1 MQTLHFGLT
10 LIASVTLT
18 LASCSNDDI
27 TGLPGIESRQ
37 ICFDSGE
44 GNQSRSVAESFG
56 ECESA
61 NTHSADTFS
70 LAAERPDCADY
81 PTLHCT
87 GVTTPMAGAASRASI
102 VTNPSSISEIGVVAY
117 ASWYAPLLMNNDK
130 YTRNASGIFQSTDV
144 RYWVDNPDA
153 TVDFYAFYPYRP
165 DGLTLPSTKASTV
178 LTYTVAPTASAQTDL
193 LLAASR
199 GVKGNFNQAVGLS
212 FKHLLS
218 GVRVKFMDK
227 PAGWTVKSVNFEG
240 VHLSGSLDFAAANPV
255 WTYTDNGANSMSQ
268 SNPGDEVL
276 FMTLPLTATAS
287 APVTLTIVVNDGTA
301 DRTYTR
307 QITAA
312 NWTMGNI
319 TTYSVSVTNFTL
331 SEAPTLDAHFVICN
345 TTVKA
350 EGVKAGR
357 NWTVTVA
364 SDDGA
369 DLSLQLTADVN
380 DFVKQGFWTDKKMIN
395 GTTITDESARGSNTI
410 TCTGPGEFP
419 VTIFVPENIS
429 EKDRTITLTI
439 KVDGNNS
446 QQTVLNLTQVHPAR
460 SGNIGWEQ
468 INDNQNG
475 MYGFLYTAK
484 RVYVYNNSNGSL
496 VANQAVNNARELI
509 QQYNA
514 TNYATCQRYT
524 ITWLVSFR
532 NYVEIDYSKL
542 NALGANASSP
552 DDGEKNTR
560 ELFSFGGTALT
571 NNFEKALLGMKRIG
585 SESTPAYRRRAA
597 DDPSDV
603 PLEIE
608 GSIINESQMLTEAL
622 KKNRYYLNT
631 STVVTDDKEY
641 TTTTALIKA
650 EDIVWYIPAVDQ
662 FSGAPAWM
670 NGAVMNA
677 ADYWSS
683 TADAN
688 TKAYTGAKTTAE
700 RTEQKSI
707 RVARNL

>member
-27 TGLPGIESRQ
+27 TGLPGVESRQ

-70 LAAERPDCADY
+70 LAADRPDCADY

-87 GVTTPMAGAASRASI
+87 GVTVPMAGAASRAST
-102 VTNPSSISEIGVVAY
+102 VTDPSSISEIGVVAY

-144 RYWVDNPDA
+144 RYWIDDPEA

-218 GVRVKFMDK
+218 GVRVKFTDK

-287 APVTLTIVVNDGTA
+287 APVTFTIVVNDGTA

-468 INDNQNG
+468 IDDNQSG
-475 MYGFLYTAK
+475 MYGFDYKAK
-484 RVYVYNNSNGSL
+484 YVYVYNDGENLPS
-496 VANQAVNNARELI
+496 VADRIINQVNVLI
-509 QQYNA
+509 SQYNA
-514 TNYATCQRYT
+514 SAYVEVKRYYQ
-524 ITWLVSFR
+524 LFSGYR
-532 NYVEIDYSKL
+532 NYVAIDYSKL
-542 NALGANASSP
+542 NQLGDKAQSHSE
-552 DDGEKNTR
+552 GLQNTR
-560 ELFSFGGTALT
+560 DLYAQGGSLVTE
-571 NNFEKALLGMKRIG
+571 NFEKALQAMRRLNDPN
-585 SESTPAYRRRAA
+585 TQAYVRRRSS
-597 DDPSDV
+597 DPSDV
-603 PLEIE
+603 PQEVAGTL
-608 GSIINESQMLTEAL
+608 INESQMLTEVL

-631 STVVTDDKEY
+631 STEGDL
-641 TTTTALIKA
+641 TTTTALIRA
-650 EDIVWYIPAVDQ
+650 QDITWYIPAVDQ

-688 TKAYTGAKTTAE
+688 TKAYTGANTTAE

>member
-27 TGLPGIESRQ
+27 TGLPGVESRQ

-287 APVTLTIVVNDGTA
+287 APVTFTIVVNDGTA

-357 NWTVTVA
+357 NWTVTIA

-429 EKDRTITLTI
+429 EEDRTITLTI

-468 INDNQNG
+468 INDNQSG
-475 MYGFLYTAK
+475 VYGFLYTAK
-484 RVYVYNNSNGSL
+484 RVYVYNDGDWENT
-496 VANQAVNNARELI
+496 ANQIIANVNTLI

-514 TNYATCQRYT
+514 TTYAKCVRYRPSQW
-524 ITWLVSFR
+524 IAKYR

-542 NALGANASSP
+542 NALGINASST

-571 NNFEKALLGMKRIG
+571 NNFEKALQAMRRINDPNTQAYVPRR
-585 SESTPAYRRRAA
+585 ST
-597 DDPSDV
+597 DPSDV
-603 PLEIE
+603 PQEVTGAL
-608 GSIINESQMLTEAL
+608 INESQILTEVL

-631 STVVTDDKEY
+631 STEGDL
-641 TTTTALIKA
+641 TTTTALIRA
-650 EDIVWYIPAVDQ
+650 QDITWYIPAVDQ

-670 NGAVMNA
+670 NGAVMNS

-683 TADAN
+683 TAGEGI
-688 TKAYTGAKTTAE
+688 TAYTGAKTTAE

>member
-27 TGLPGIESRQ
+27 TGLPGVESRQ

-44 GNQSRSVAESFG
+44 GNQSRSVAEGFG

-61 NTHSADTFS
+61 NIHSADTFS

-87 GVTTPMAGAASRASI
+87 GVTTPMAGAASRAST

-227 PAGWTVKSVNFEG
+227 PTGWTVKSVNFEG

-276 FMTLPLTATAS
+276 FMTLPLTASAS
-287 APVTLTIVVNDGTA
+287 APVTFTIVVNDGTA

-419 VTIFVPENIS
+419 ATIFVPENIS

-468 INDNQNG
+468 INDNQSG
-475 MYGFLYTAK
+475 VFGFLYTAK
-484 RVYVYNNSNGSL
+484 RVYVYNDGDWENT
-496 VANQAVNNARELI
+496 ANQIIANVNTLI

-514 TNYATCQRYT
+514 TTYAKCVRYRPSPW
-524 ITWLVSFR
+524 IAKYR

-542 NALGANASSP
+542 NALGINASST

-571 NNFEKALLGMKRIG
+571 NNFEKALLAMRRINDPNT
-585 SESTPAYRRRAA
+585 EAYVPRRST
-597 DDPSDV
+597 DPSDV
-603 PLEIE
+603 PQPVAGTL
-608 GSIINESQMLTEAL
+608 INESQMLTEVL

-631 STVVTDDKEY
+631 STEGEL
-641 TTTTALIKA
+641 TTTTALIRA
-650 EDIVWYIPAVDQ
+650 QDITWYIPAVNQ

-670 NGAVMNA
+670 NGAVMNP

-683 TADAN
+683 TAGET
-688 TKAYTGAKTTAE
+688 TKAFTGANTTAE

>member
-27 TGLPGIESRQ
+27 TGLPGVESRQ

-87 GVTTPMAGAASRASI
+87 GVTTPMAGAASRAST

-287 APVTLTIVVNDGTA
+287 APVTFTIVVNDGTA

-395 GTTITDESARGSNTI
+395 GTTITDESARGSSTI
-410 TCTGPGEFP
+410 TCTGSGEFP

-429 EKDRTITLTI
+429 EEDRTITLTI

-468 INDNQNG
+468 INDNQSG
-475 MYGFLYTAK
+475 VYGFLYTAK
-484 RVYVYNNSNGSL
+484 RVYVYNDGENLPS
-496 VANQAVNNARELI
+496 VADRIINQVNILI
-509 QQYNA
+509 SQYNA
-514 TNYATCQRYT
+514 SAYVVVKRYYQ
-524 ITWLVSFR
+524 IFSGYR

-542 NALGANASSP
+542 NQLGDKAQSRSE
-552 DDGEKNTR
+552 GLQNTQD
-560 ELFSFGGTALT
+560 LYTQGGSLVSE
-571 NNFEKALLGMKRIG
+571 NFEKALQAMRRLNDPN
-585 SESTPAYRRRAA
+585 TQAYVRRRSS
-597 DDPSDV
+597 DPSDV
-603 PLEIE
+603 PQEVTGTL
-608 GSIINESQMLTEAL
+608 INESQMLTEVL

-631 STVVTDDKEY
+631 STEGDL
-641 TTTTALIKA
+641 TTTTALIRA
-650 EDIVWYIPAVDQ
+650 QDITWYIPAVDQ

>member
-27 TGLPGIESRQ
+27 TGLPGVESRQ

-87 GVTTPMAGAASRASI
+87 GVTTPMAGDASRAST

-130 YTRNASGIFQSTDV
+130 YTRNASGIFQSTDI

-178 LTYTVAPTASAQTDL
+178 LTYTVAPTASAQSDL

-218 GVRVKFMDK
+218 GVRVKFTDK

-287 APVTLTIVVNDGTA
+287 APVTFTIVVNDGTA

-331 SEAPTLDAHFVICN
+331 SEAPILDAHFVICN

-429 EKDRTITLTI
+429 EEDRTITLTI

-468 INDNQNG
+468 INDNQSG
-475 MYGFLYTAK
+475 VFGFLYTAK
-484 RVYVYNNSNGSL
+484 RVYVYNDGDWENT
-496 VANQAVNNARELI
+496 ANQIIANVNTLI

-514 TNYATCQRYT
+514 TTYAKCVRYRPSPW
-524 ITWLVSFR
+524 IAKYR

-542 NALGANASSP
+542 NALGINASST

-571 NNFEKALLGMKRIG
+571 NNFEKALQAMRRINDPNT
-585 SESTPAYRRRAA
+585 EAYVPRRST
-597 DDPSDV
+597 DPSDV
-603 PLEIE
+603 PQEVTGAL
-608 GSIINESQMLTEAL
+608 INESQMLTEVL

-631 STVVTDDKEY
+631 STEGDL
-641 TTTTALIKA
+641 TTTTALIRA
-650 EDIVWYIPAVDQ
+650 QDITWYIPAVDQ

-683 TADAN
+683 TAGEGI
-688 TKAYTGAKTTAE
+688 TAYTGAKTTAE
-700 RTEQKSI
+700 RTEQKNI

>member
-27 TGLPGIESRQ
+27 TGLPGVESRQ

-70 LAAERPDCADY
+70 LAADRPDCADY

-87 GVTTPMAGAASRASI
+87 GVTVPMAGAASRAST
-102 VTNPSSISEIGVVAY
+102 VTDPSSISEIGVVAY

-144 RYWVDNPDA
+144 RYWIDDPEA

-218 GVRVKFMDK
+218 GVRVKFTDK

-287 APVTLTIVVNDGTA
+287 APVTFTIVVNDGTA

-395 GTTITDESARGSNTI
+395 GTTITDESARGSNKI

-468 INDNQNG
+468 IDDNQSG
-475 MYGFLYTAK
+475 MYGFDYKAK
-484 RVYVYNNSNGSL
+484 YVYVYNDGENLPS
-496 VANQAVNNARELI
+496 VADRIINQVNVLI
-509 QQYNA
+509 SQYNA
-514 TNYATCQRYT
+514 SAYVEVKRYYQ
-524 ITWLVSFR
+524 LFSGYR
-532 NYVEIDYSKL
+532 NYVAIDYSKL
-542 NALGANASSP
+542 NQLGDKAQSHSE
-552 DDGEKNTR
+552 GLQNTR
-560 ELFSFGGTALT
+560 DLYAQGGSLVTE
-571 NNFEKALLGMKRIG
+571 NFEKALQAMRRLNDPN
-585 SESTPAYRRRAA
+585 TQAYVRRRSS
-597 DDPSDV
+597 DPSDV
-603 PLEIE
+603 PQEVAGTL
-608 GSIINESQMLTEAL
+608 INESQMLTEVL

-631 STVVTDDKEY
+631 STEGDL
-641 TTTTALIKA
+641 TTTTALIRA
-650 EDIVWYIPAVDQ
+650 QDITWYIPAVDQ

-683 TADAN
+683 TAGEGI
-688 TKAYTGAKTTAE
+688 TAYTGAKTTAE
-700 RTEQKSI
+700 RTEQKNI

>member
-27 TGLPGIESRQ
+27 TGLPGVESRQ

-56 ECESA
+56 ECESD
-61 NTHSADTFS
+61 NIHSADTFS

-87 GVTTPMAGAASRASI
+87 GVTTPMAGAASRAST

-117 ASWYAPLLMNNDK
+117 ASWYTPLLMNNDK
-130 YTRNASGIFQSTDV
+130 YTRNASGIFQSTDI

-287 APVTLTIVVNDGTA
+287 APVTFTIVVNDGTA

-429 EKDRTITLTI
+429 EEDRTITLTI
-439 KVDGNNS
+439 NVDGNNS

-468 INDNQNG
+468 INDNQSG
-475 MYGFLYTAK
+475 VYGFLYTAK
-484 RVYVYNNSNGSL
+484 RVYVYNDGDWENT
-496 VANQAVNNARELI
+496 ANQIIANVNTLI

-514 TNYATCQRYT
+514 TTYAKCVRYRPSPW
-524 ITWLVSFR
+524 IAKYR

-542 NALGANASSP
+542 NALGINASST

-571 NNFEKALLGMKRIG
+571 NNFEKALQAMRRINDPN
-585 SESTPAYRRRAA
+585 TQAYVPRRPT
-597 DDPSDV
+597 DPSDV
-603 PLEIE
+603 PQEVTGAL
-608 GSIINESQMLTEAL
+608 INESQMLTEVL

-631 STVVTDDKEY
+631 STEGDL
-641 TTTTALIKA
+641 TTTTALIRA
-650 EDIVWYIPAVDQ
+650 QDITWYIPAVDQ

-670 NGAVMNA
+670 NGAVMNS

-683 TADAN
+683 TAGEGI
-688 TKAYTGAKTTAE
+688 TAYTGGKTTAE

>member
-27 TGLPGIESRQ
+27 TGLPGVESRQ

-44 GNQSRSVAESFG
+44 GNQSRGIAEGFG
-56 ECESA
+56 ECESD
-61 NTHSADTFS
+61 NIHSADTFS

-87 GVTTPMAGAASRASI
+87 GVTTPMAGAASRAST

-287 APVTLTIVVNDGTA
+287 APVTFTIVVNDGTA

-468 INDNQNG
+468 INDNQSG
-475 MYGFLYTAK
+475 VFGFLYTAK
-484 RVYVYNNSNGSL
+484 RVYVYNDGDWENT
-496 VANQAVNNARELI
+496 ANQIIANVNTLI

-514 TNYATCQRYT
+514 TTYAKCVRYRPSPW
-524 ITWLVSFR
+524 IAKYR

-542 NALGANASSP
+542 NALGINASST

-571 NNFEKALLGMKRIG
+571 NNFEKALQAMRRINDPNT
-585 SESTPAYRRRAA
+585 EAYVPRRST
-597 DDPSDV
+597 DPSDV
-603 PLEIE
+603 PQEVTGAL
-608 GSIINESQMLTEAL
+608 INESQMLTEVL

-631 STVVTDDKEY
+631 STEGDL
-641 TTTTALIKA
+641 TTTTALIRVQ
-650 EDIVWYIPAVDQ
+650 DITWYIPAVDQ

-670 NGAVMNA
+670 NGAVMNS

-683 TADAN
+683 TAGDGI
-688 TKAYTGAKTTAE
+688 TAYTGAKTTAE

>member
-27 TGLPGIESRQ
+27 AGLPGVESRQ

-44 GNQSRSVAESFG
+44 GNQSRGIAEGFG
-56 ECESA
+56 ECESD

-87 GVTTPMAGAASRASI
+87 GVTIPMTGATSRAST

-144 RYWVDNPDA
+144 RYWVDIPDA

-178 LTYTVAPTASAQTDL
+178 LTYTVAPTASAQSDL

-218 GVRVKFMDK
+218 GVRVKFTDK

-255 WTYTDNGANSMSQ
+255 WTYTDNGANSISQ

-276 FMTLPLTATAS
+276 FLTLPQTATAS
-287 APVTLTIVVNDGTA
+287 EPVTFTIVVNDGTA
-301 DRTYTR
+301 DRTYTS

-468 INDNQNG
+468 IDDNQSG
-475 MYGFLYTAK
+475 MYGFDYKAK
-484 RVYVYNNSNGSL
+484 YVYVYNDGENLPS
-496 VANQAVNNARELI
+496 VADRIINQVNVLI
-509 QQYNA
+509 SQYNA
-514 TNYATCQRYT
+514 SAYVEVKRYYQ
-524 ITWLVSFR
+524 LFSGYR
-532 NYVEIDYSKL
+532 NYVAIDYSKL
-542 NALGANASSP
+542 NQLGDKAQSHSE
-552 DDGEKNTR
+552 GLQNTR
-560 ELFSFGGTALT
+560 DLYAQGGSLVTE
-571 NNFEKALLGMKRIG
+571 NFEKALQAMRRLNDPN
-585 SESTPAYRRRAA
+585 TQAYVRRRSS
-597 DDPSDV
+597 DPSDV
-603 PLEIE
+603 PQEVAGTL
-608 GSIINESQMLTEAL
+608 INESQMLTEVL

-631 STVVTDDKEY
+631 STEGDL
-641 TTTTALIKA
+641 TTTTALIRA
-650 EDIVWYIPAVDQ
+650 QDITWYIPAVDQ

-688 TKAYTGAKTTAE
+688 TKAYTGANTTAE
-700 RTEQKSI
+700 RTEQKNI